1 MDQRVK
7 IFVAEVVGTMF
18 LVLGGCGT
26 AVFAAKFGAADHIA
40 VGILGVATA
49 FGMSLLIMAY
59 AIGHVSGCHINPA
72 VTLGMVIGKKL
83 DVALLPVYWIA
94 QLVGGAL
101 GGFLLWITF
110 KISDKPVGKFAT
122 NGYGDYSPDKWKL
135 GSVAIVEIVMT
146 ALLIF
151 VVLSTTHKRFP
162 AGFGGIAA
170 GFTLFVIHLISIP
183 VSNTSVNPA
192 RSFGVALFADS
203 KVADALPQLW
213 AFIVFPLIGGVVGA
227 VLWIVVQGSDDEA
240 EVEVGAA
247 A

>member
-1 MDQRVK
+1 MDNRIK

-26 AVFAAKFGAADHIA
+26 AVFAAGFGADKHIA

-49 FGMSLLIMAY
+49 FGLSLLVMAY
-59 AIGHVSGCHINPA
+59 AIGHVSGCHVNPA
-72 VTLGMVIGKKL
+72 VTLGLVIAKKL
-83 DVALLPVYWIA
+83 DAALLPVYWIA

-101 GGFLLWITF
+101 GGLILWITF
-110 KISDKPVGKFAT
+110 KISDKPVGGFAT
-122 NGYGDYSPDKWKL
+122 NGYGKFSPDGWKL
-135 GSVAIVEIVMT
+135 GSVAIVEVIMT

-151 VVLSTTHKRFP
+151 VVLATTHKKFP

-170 GFTLFVIHLISIP
+170 GFTLFLIHLISIP

-192 RSFGVALFADS
+192 RSFGVALFADG

-227 VLWIVVQGSDDEA
+227 VLWIVVQGSDA
-240 EVEVGAA
+240 EVEAA